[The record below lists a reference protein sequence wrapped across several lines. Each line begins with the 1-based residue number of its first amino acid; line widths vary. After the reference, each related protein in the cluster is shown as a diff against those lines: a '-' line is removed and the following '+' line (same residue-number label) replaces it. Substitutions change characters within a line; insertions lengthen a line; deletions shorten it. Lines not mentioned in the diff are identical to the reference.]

1 MEKSLGEFVI
11 KFLQDKTQTRKI
23 IKCDDFFQLIE
34 DMGITDESD
43 EVIGIINYLEENNTD
58 INFHGANT
66 QNFYTRFRNIER
78 KVQMTKML
86 KGSKP
91 EVQKLIE
98 KVESVTVK
106 ERPDWLEMYRNDD
119 EDESPV
125 AYTDKDN
132 NLGKSILDRLTNE
145 IREKIENE
153 PKVTIEEIQEEIE
166 NKITYQENPIM
177 GQMNG
182 EELRDFLSNRIIPE
196 RFRENNNN
204 NNN

>member
-34 DMGITDESD
+34 DMGITDDSD

-78 KVQMTKML
+78 KVQMNKML

-145 IREKIENE
+145 IRERVENE
-153 PKVTIEEIQEEIE
+153 PGITLDEIQE
-166 NKITYQENPIM
+166 
-177 GQMNG
+177 QMNN
-182 EELRDFLSNRIIPE
+182 EI
-196 RFRENNNN
+196 NNN
-204 NNN
+204 

>member
-11 KFLQDKTQTRKI
+11 KFLKDKTQTRKI

-66 QNFYTRFRNIER
+66 QHFYTRFRNIER

-86 KGSKP
+86 KWSKP

-106 ERPDWLEMYRNDD
+106 ERPDWLEIYRNDD

-145 IREKIENE
+145 IRERVENE
-153 PKVTIEEIQEEIE
+153 PGITLDEIQE
-166 NKITYQENPIM
+166 
-177 GQMNG
+177 QMNN
-182 EELRDFLSNRIIPE
+182 EI
-196 RFRENNNN
+196 NNN
-204 NNN
+204 

>member
-91 EVQKLIE
+91 KVQKLIE
-98 KVESVTVK
+98 KVESVTVN

-145 IREKIENE
+145 IRERVENE
-153 PKVTIEEIQEEIE
+153 PGITLDEIQE
-166 NKITYQENPIM
+166 
-177 GQMNG
+177 QMNN
-182 EELRDFLSNRIIPE
+182 EI
-196 RFRENNNN
+196 NNN
-204 NNN
+204 